1 MNPPLTRYNINPM
14 ASTLSGVRP
23 HYLGLQGLG
32 RQDGRRGHRFLFS
45 EEVLLFF
52 GGGGGGGGVGSVGV
66 ASAVQVKLSSQ
77 FFWKKNHHNYD
88 LVTSSFFTKK
98 FKERAQFVSF
108 LSFFEVLGR
117 DPSPVSTRGGHDPSV
132 GQVPGFLMTTN
143 TKL

>member
-52 GGGGGGGGVGSVGV
+52 GGGGGGGVGSVGV

-77 FFWKKNHHNYD
+77 FFWKKIHHNYD

-98 FKERAQFVSF
+98 LQRKSPVRFI
-108 LSFFEVLGR
+108 LSF
-117 DPSPVSTRGGHDPSV
+117 
-132 GQVPGFLMTTN
+132 
-143 TKL
+143 